1 MDGEAWHA
9 DVHRVTE
16 SDTTERLNNIGSHA
30 GSCPR
35 PCQLLVAGGSLS
47 WGLVDSYSWKVKKVS
62 RSGQGKNQRHLRLTR
77 VFLLKEHRFQFKK
90 NQSVKT

>member
-35 PCQLLVAGGSLS
+35 PCQRLVPVGSLMGACRLLFLEGQES
-47 WGLVDSYSWKVKKVS
+47 KPIRTRQESTPFKAHRGFPPQGTLVPI
-62 RSGQGKNQRHLRLTR
+62 
-77 VFLLKEHRFQFKK
+77 
-90 NQSVKT
+90 